1 MDLVASRG
9 VGVIRVYWSWGFR
22 GITLL
27 STNLH
32 STFAL
37 ILGLEAYFLLLLF
50 FGVLLDL
57 LLFFAFGWI

>member
-1 MDLVASRG
+1 M
-9 VGVIRVYWSWGFR
+9 IRVYWNWGFR

-37 ILGLEAYFLLLLF
+37 ILGLEAYFSFVFVFWCIIGSFAIFLLLVGF
-50 FGVLLDL
+50 DPGIRM
-57 LLFFAFGWI
+57 G